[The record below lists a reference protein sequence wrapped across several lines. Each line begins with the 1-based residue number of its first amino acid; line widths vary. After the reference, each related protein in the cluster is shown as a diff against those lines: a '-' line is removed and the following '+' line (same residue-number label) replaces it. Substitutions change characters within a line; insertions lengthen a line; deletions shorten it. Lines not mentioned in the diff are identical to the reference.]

1 MTIKE
6 GVRKMATT
14 FNDIHGKK
22 YYLEALQ
29 ENYKVEVGVDRD
41 VVTKEPTGYHVM
53 LDGDETYQISEDVY
67 LALKEIL

>member
-6 GVRKMATT
+6 GVRIMATT

-41 VVTKEPTGYHVM
+41 VVTKEPTG
-53 LDGDETYQISEDVY
+53 
-67 LALKEIL
+67 